1 MTKLRLRDLS
11 ISLILGLGL
20 GLLVVASWMEMQELR
35 LWRSIDIS
43 LITILPNATLFG
55 LVHLVIGVSLF
66 IYGIYNVSDII
77 RVNQRVQA
85 GKNNPVTLLTTGYY
99 STVRHP
105 MTGMF
110 IMTLVAFMVSLSSI
124 LSLVFIFLFTI
135 FFHVAT
141 LYEERTWLIPKFGE
155 TYLDYMRNVPVRYFS
170 KRTTMM
176 LLLLIGFCTIGI
188 IL

>member
-1 MTKLRLRDLS
+1 MARIRLQDLS

-20 GLLVVASWMEMQELR
+20 GLLVVASWMEMQEFR
-35 LWRSIDIS
+35 LWQSNDIS
-43 LITILPNATLFG
+43 LTSILPNATLFG

-66 IYGIYNVSDII
+66 IYGIYNVFDII

-110 IMTLVAFMVSLSSI
+110 IMILIAVMFSLSSI
-124 LSLVFIFLFTI
+124 LSLIFIILFTI
-135 FFHVAT
+135 FFHGAT
-141 LYEERTWLIPKFGE
+141 LYEERTWLIPKFGQ
-155 TYLDYMRNVPVRYFS
+155 TYLDYMRNVPERYFS
-170 KRTTMM
+170 KRKSIM
-176 LLLLIGFCTIGI
+176 LLLLIGFCTIGVF
-188 IL
+188 L